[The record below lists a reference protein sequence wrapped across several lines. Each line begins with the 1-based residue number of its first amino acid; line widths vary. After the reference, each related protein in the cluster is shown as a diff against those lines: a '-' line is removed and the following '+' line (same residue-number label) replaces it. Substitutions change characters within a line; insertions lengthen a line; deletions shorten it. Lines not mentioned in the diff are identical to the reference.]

1 MRQVGNWTLKPVDI
15 NNISWNYGVPAT
27 CGAGF
32 EFQAISGCYDD
43 IAELRGEIGSR
54 SPKFA
59 AIDSGVERKLMNSSH
74 VDFQSSLFELRGV
87 T

>member
-15 NNISWNYGVPAT
+15 NNISWNCGVPAT

-59 AIDSGVERKLMNSSH
+59 AIDSGVEGN
-74 VDFQSSLFELRGV
+74 
-87 T
+87 

>member
-1 MRQVGNWTLKPVDI
+1 MLDFTFARMNPILMRRTAEARCNWTLKPFDI

-59 AIDSGVERKLMNSSH
+59 AIDSGENWMK
-74 VDFQSSLFELRGV
+74 
-87 T
+87 